1 MQYQLL
7 ILSIKDK
14 RTEYFIKK
22 HLVEKLAFS
31 QSDAQTILTKLPSI
45 IFQSEDK
52 NKIDSIANELK
63 ELGAEIQVNSPTT
76 KFCPQHIEQAI
87 TTSCIKCS
95 AAICNR
101 CQQENKSLCINCFLK
116 QSNKRRWTRYRQ
128 MAAFGILL
136 VVLVVSARIYY
147 TDNKKLDW
155 DRTYNVALVE
165 VVYRSE
171 EDKTRA
177 LSISGRDLLQHSLEK
192 WFESEAKRVYNSNIK
207 PFRFKLL
214 GPVFSQELAPELP
227 LTDANL
233 WTKYKQTSAFINYFN
248 NQLLETGANPNDY
261 DVKLYLYIYPADK
274 REDYEKQHSVG
285 TTRGRFGVVFLPVG
299 KQSTGRTLCLI
310 AHEVLHTVGASD
322 KYDENHFTLF
332 PDGYFDPTKRY
343 PQEFAEIMSL
353 AFPLA
358 PGKEKDAETL
368 SLSRIGE
375 KTAIEI
381 GWKKP

>member
-7 ILSIKDK
+7 ILSLKDK

-22 HLVEKLAFS
+22 YLVEKLAFN
-31 QSDAQTILTKLPSI
+31 QTNAQLTLSKLPSI
-45 IFQSEDK
+45 VFQSEDT
-52 NKIDSIANELK
+52 NKIDVIANELK
-63 ELGAEIQVNSPTT
+63 ELGAETQVNSPLS
-76 KFCPQHIEQAI
+76 KFCSQHIEQVI
-87 TTSCIKCS
+87 SSSCVKCED
-95 AAICNR
+95 ATCNR
-101 CQQENKSLCINCFLK
+101 CQQENKSLCAKCFLK
-116 QSNKRRWTRYRQ
+116 QQNKRRWTRYRQ

-147 TDNKKLDW
+147 NDNRKLDW

-165 VVYRSE
+165 VVYDSK
-171 EDKTRA
+171 EDKA
-177 LSISGRDLLQHSLEK
+177 KGLSMSGRDLLQHSLEK
-192 WFESEAKRVYNSNIK
+192 WFESEAKRIYKSNIK

-214 GPVFSQELAPELP
+214 GPVFSQELAPPLP
-227 LTDANL
+227 LTDDNL
-233 WTKYKQTSAFINYFN
+233 WAKYKQTSTFINYFN
-248 NQLLETGANPNDY
+248 NQLLETGANPDDY
-261 DVKLYLYIYPADK
+261 DIKLYLYIYPADK

-310 AHEVLHTVGASD
+310 AHETLHTVGASD

-332 PDGYFDPTKRY
+332 PDGYFEPTKRY

-353 AFPLA
+353 AFPIA
-358 PGKEKDAETL
+358 PGKEKDAENL
-368 SLSRIGE
+368 DLSRVGE

>member
-14 RTEYFIKK
+14 RTEYFVKK
-22 HLVEKLAFS
+22 HLVEKLVFN
-31 QSDAQTILTKLPSI
+31 QTDAQTILNNLPSV

-52 NKIDSIANELK
+52 KKIDVIANELIA
-63 ELGAEIQVNSPTT
+63 LSVEIQINSPST
-76 KFCPQHIEQAI
+76 KFCSQHIEQVI
-87 TTSCIKCS
+87 SSSCVKCGDTT
-95 AAICNR
+95 CNR
-101 CQQENKSLCINCFLK
+101 CQQENKNLCTKCFLK
-116 QSNKRRWTRYRQ
+116 QQNKRRWTRYRQ
-128 MAAFGILL
+128 IAAFGILL
-136 VVLVVSARIYY
+136 VVLLVSARIYY
-147 TDNKKLDW
+147 TDHRKLDW

-165 VVYRSE
+165 VVYDSKK
-171 EDKTRA
+171 DKTRA

-227 LTDANL
+227 LTDDNI
-233 WTKYKQTSAFINYFN
+233 WTKYKQTSTFINYFN
-248 NQLLETGANPNDY
+248 NQLLETGSNPDDY
-261 DVKLYLYIYPADK
+261 DIKLYLYIYPADK

-310 AHEVLHTVGASD
+310 AHEILHTVGASD

-332 PDGYFDPTKRY
+332 PDGYFEPTKRY

-353 AFPLA
+353 AFPLS
-358 PGKEKDAETL
+358 PGKEKDAENL
-368 SLSRIGE
+368 DLSRVGE

-381 GWKKP
+381 GWKQP

>member
-14 RTEYFIKK
+14 RTEYFVKK
-22 HLVEKLAFS
+22 HLVEKLVFN
-31 QSDAQTILTKLPSI
+31 QTDAQTILNNLPSV

-52 NKIDSIANELK
+52 KKIDVIANELIA
-63 ELGAEIQVNSPTT
+63 LGVEIQINSPST
-76 KFCPQHIEQAI
+76 KFCSQHIEQVI
-87 TTSCIKCS
+87 SSSCVKCGD
-95 AAICNR
+95 ATCNR
-101 CQQENKSLCINCFLK
+101 CQQENKNLCTKCFLK
-116 QSNKRRWTRYRQ
+116 QQNKRRWTRYRQ
-128 MAAFGILL
+128 IAAFGILL
-136 VVLVVSARIYY
+136 VVLLVSARIYY
-147 TDNKKLDW
+147 TDHRKLDW

-165 VVYRSE
+165 VVYDSKK
-171 EDKTRA
+171 DKTRA

-227 LTDANL
+227 LTDDNI
-233 WTKYKQTSAFINYFN
+233 WTKYKQTSTFINYFN
-248 NQLLETGANPNDY
+248 NQLLETGSNPDDY
-261 DVKLYLYIYPADK
+261 DIKLYLYIYPADK

-310 AHEVLHTVGASD
+310 AHEILHTVGASD

-332 PDGYFDPTKRY
+332 PDGYFEPTKRY

-353 AFPLA
+353 AFPLS
-358 PGKEKDAETL
+358 PGKEKDAENL
-368 SLSRIGE
+368 DLSRVGE

-381 GWKKP
+381 GWKQP